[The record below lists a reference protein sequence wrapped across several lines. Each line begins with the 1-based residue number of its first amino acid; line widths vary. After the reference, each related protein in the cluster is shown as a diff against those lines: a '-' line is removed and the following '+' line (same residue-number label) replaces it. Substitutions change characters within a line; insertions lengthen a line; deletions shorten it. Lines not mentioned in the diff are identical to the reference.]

1 MEDAMHHNPLH
12 LPSQVLRG
20 LGALGQ
26 RQSQGEEH
34 EGCVGSEAP
43 KVGRKVVGLGW
54 GLCCFLFPISIC
66 IFSQLIL

>member
-1 MEDAMHHNPLH
+1 MCHNPLH

-20 LGALGQ
+20 LGALRQ

-43 KVGRKVVGLGW
+43 RVGRRVVGLGW
-54 GLCCFLFPISIC
+54 LSPLPH
-66 IFSQLIL
+66 QYLYP